1 MGRGASMS
9 SSSRMKRSR
18 KAASD
23 ADLFAAVMRDVTPLR
38 TARPAPAVRP
48 QTARPQTARAARPPD
63 VPAPVPPARPT
74 KVADP
79 VPNPGL
85 DRRTAARLRKGE
97 MAIDRRLDLHGM
109 TEAAAH
115 AALDRFVRQA
125 WQDGARVLLVIT
137 GKGSV
142 RDGGGVIRRNLPRWL
157 AAGENAPRVLRIE
170 SAQPRHG
177 GTGAS
182 YVLLRRQRRAEGG

>member
-1 MGRGASMS
+1 
-9 SSSRMKRSR
+9 MKRSR

-38 TARPAPAVRP
+38 KERPAPPPRPPVVR
-48 QTARPQTARAARPPD
+48 ARAGAD
-63 VPAPVPPARPT
+63 AALVGAPPPAR
-74 KVADP
+74 DLP
-79 VPNPGL
+79 VKDAPPAANPGIANPGI
-85 DRRTAARLRKGE
+85 DRRTAERLRKGKL
-97 MAIDRRLDLHGM
+97 AIDRRLDLHGM

-115 AALDRFVRQA
+115 AVLDRFVRQA

-142 RDGGGVIRRNLPRWL
+142 REGGGVLRRNLPRWL

-170 SAQPRHG
+170 TAQPHHG
-177 GTGAS
+177 GSGAS
-182 YVLLRRQRRAEGG
+182 YVLLRRRRPVEGA